1 MLSTVRFGPVHD
13 VLSRRTADAKNT
25 AAAAAAATTTTTTTI
40 TSSCYY

>member
-25 AAAAAAATTTTTTTI
+25 AAAAAAATTTTTTI